1 MQKIR
6 YFDHAATTPVR
17 EEVIKEIIPYLG
29 VEYGNPSSIY
39 TLGRR
44 NRKVIDESREKVAKA
59 INGKSSEIYFTS
71 CGSESNNLALKG
83 IMSANKEKGKH
94 IITTKIEHP
103 AILNTCKWLE
113 KNGYDVTYLNVD
125 NNGKIN
131 LSELKDSIRL
141 DTVLISIMFANNE
154 IGTIQPIKEIGQ
166 IAKSNGII
174 FHTDAVQAIGNVK
187 IDVQDLNIDA
197 LSMSGHKIYAPKGI
211 GALYIRNGIKFEKI
225 QHGGHQESNKR
236 AGTENVAG
244 IVGLGKAIE
253 LIYND
258 FESYNAK
265 LINLRDY
272 YISEIEKNFENIHL
286 NGDRIDRLPGNAN
299 ISFKGIDAGELL
311 LKLDSY
317 GICASAGSACT
328 SGSLEPSHVL
338 LAIGLKEDYAQGALR
353 VSFGKD
359 NNKEDVKYLIDCIKQ
374 SIKKLKDV

>member
-1 MQKIR
+1 MKIR

-17 EEVIKEIIPYLG
+17 EEVIKEIIPYFG

-71 CGSESNNLALKG
+71 CGSESDNLALKG

-94 IITTKIEHP
+94 VITTKIEHP

-125 NNGKIN
+125 NNGKVN

-211 GALYIRNGIKFEKI
+211 GALYIRNEIKFEKI

-253 LIYND
+253 LIYNN

-272 YISEIEKNFENIHL
+272 YIDEIEKNFENIHL

-359 NNKEDVKYLIDCIKQ
+359 NNKEDVKYLIDCIRQ

>member
-1 MQKIR
+1 MKIR

-17 EEVIKEIIPYLG
+17 DEVVKEIIPYFG

-39 TLGRR
+39 TLGRH

-59 INGKSSEIYFTS
+59 INATANEIYFTS
-71 CGSESNNLALKG
+71 CGSESDNLALKG
-83 IMSANKEKGKH
+83 IMLANKDKGKH
-94 IITTKIEHP
+94 LITTKIEHP
-103 AILNTCKWLE
+103 AVLNTCKWLE

-125 NNGKIN
+125 SNGKIN
-131 LSELKDSIRL
+131 LSELKDAIRL

-166 IAKSNGII
+166 IAKSNKII

-211 GALYIRNGIKFEKI
+211 GALYIKNGIKFEKI
-225 QHGGHQESNKR
+225 QHGGHQENNKR
-236 AGTENVAG
+236 AGTENIAG
-244 IVGLGKAIE
+244 IVGIGKAIE
-253 LIYND
+253 LIYKD
-258 FESYNAK
+258 FKKYNEK

-272 YISEIEKNFENIHL
+272 YISEIENNFENIHL

-299 ISFKGIDAGELL
+299 ISFKGIDASELL
-311 LKLDSY
+311 LQLDSY

-359 NNKEDVKYLIDCIKQ
+359 NEKEDVKYLINCIKK
-374 SIKKLKDV
+374 SINNLKDM

>member
-1 MQKIR
+1 MKIR

-71 CGSESNNLALKG
+71 CGSESDNLALKG

>member
-1 MQKIR
+1 MKIR

-71 CGSESNNLALKG
+71 CGSESDNLALKG

-94 IITTKIEHP
+94 VITTKIEHP

-125 NNGKIN
+125 NNGKVN

-211 GALYIRNGIKFEKI
+211 GALYIRNEIKFEKI

-253 LIYND
+253 LIYNN

-272 YISEIEKNFENIHL
+272 YIDEIEKNFENIHL

-359 NNKEDVKYLIDCIKQ
+359 NNKEDVKYLIDCIRQ